1 MDNLRK
7 QGVKE
12 IKKRLATLMDS
23 DVAYSLRMKV
33 LNEGDAELNDIIRRH
48 TTL

>member
-1 MDNLRK
+1 MDTLRK

-23 DVAYSLRMKV
+23 DVAYSLRIKI
-33 LNEGDAELNDIIRRH
+33 LNEGDAKLDDIILRH